1 MMFLPGPRDSYPAT
15 ELESRFFESR
25 KLVTLVQVTDV
36 IVTESKIPLAPGARK
51 KRRVEDDGLIRAGE
65 PDRLMDAPLFRLTKD
80 FLERSDTKS
89 TLARVAHPATRL
101 VTNRYSMLRPQTT
114 AGRNP
119 RD

>member
-1 MMFLPGPRDSYPAT
+1 MFLPGPRRLAT

-36 IVTESKIPLAPGARK
+36 IVTKSKIPLAPRARK

-65 PDRLMDAPLFRLTKD
+65 PDRLIDAPLFRLTNG

-89 TLARVAHPATRL
+89 TLALVAHPETRL
-101 VTNRYSMLRPQTT
+101 VTNI
-114 AGRNP
+114 
-119 RD
+119 